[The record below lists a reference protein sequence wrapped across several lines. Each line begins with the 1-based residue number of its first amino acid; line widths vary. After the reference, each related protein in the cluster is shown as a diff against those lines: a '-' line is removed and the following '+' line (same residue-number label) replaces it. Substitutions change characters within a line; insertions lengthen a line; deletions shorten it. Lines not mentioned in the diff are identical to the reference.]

1 MSLSE
6 GSRLRLAPP
15 VTWGGRLFVPL
26 VRTLS
31 ISHQNGGVWL
41 STPVALL
48 IGERG
53 AWWFVSLDPGT
64 TRECL
69 AELEL
74 PPVPK
79 CPE

>member
-1 MSLSE
+1 MPLPE

-15 VTWGGRLFVPL
+15 VRRGGRLFVPL

-31 ISHQNGGVWL
+31 ISHQNGGIWL

-74 PPVPK
+74 PPVPE